1 MSRYTG
7 PNNKQSR
14 RVGFSLLESGKD
26 LKRPFG
32 PGQHGKDRK
41 KKPSNYSIQL
51 GEEQKLRFM

>member
-14 RVGFSLLESGKD
+14 RLGFSLLESGKD

-32 PGQHGKDRK
+32 PGQFMVQDRREK
-41 KKPSNYSIQL
+41 TY
-51 GEEQKLRFM
+51 